1 MELNLYQKRNI
12 ISFLQIL
19 LIFTLLIALPSC
31 SSKKKEE
38 MKNPP
43 VPVVADT
50 SVLKDIP
57 VQINSIGIV
66 ESYSTASVKSL
77 VQGQLMKVYF
87 KEGDF
92 VKKGE
97 LLFKIDPRPFE
108 ALLRQA
114 EANLAKEIALAKNAR
129 DQMKRYESLIEK
141 GFVSKDDYDRIHSN
155 AEAQDATVEA
165 DKALIQNNRLQLEY
179 CSIRSPIDGR
189 TGSLMV
195 YEGNIVKANDDD
207 ALVTIEQ
214 VNPIKVSFSVPEHFL
229 SDIKKYMGEE
239 KLKLEAIIDKEE
251 KNPEIG
257 VLSFV
262 DNTVDKTT
270 GTILLKGTFENK
282 NRHLWPGQFVNVTL
296 TLTTEEKAVT
306 VPSPALQSG
315 QAGQYIYVIKPD
327 MTVES
332 RQVKVGRVYKGD
344 TIIKEGLVS
353 GEKIVTDGQLR
364 LIPGSKVIIKP
375 PVVKAQ

>member
-1 MELNLYQKRNI
+1 MEFNLSLKGTFINFFR
-12 ISFLQIL
+12 IL
-19 LIFTLLIALPSC
+19 LISILLIVSHSC
-31 SSKKKEE
+31 SSNKKQE

-43 VPVVADT
+43 VPVVAGT
-50 SVLKDIP
+50 AVQKNIP
-57 VQINSIGIV
+57 VQINPIGTV
-66 ESYSTASVKSL
+66 ESYSTVSVKSL
-77 VQGQLMKVYF
+77 VNGELMKVYF

-97 LLFKIDPRPFE
+97 LLFKIDSRPFE
-108 ALLRQA
+108 ASLNQA
-114 EANLAKEIALAKNAR
+114 EANLAKDIALAKNSR
-129 DQMKRYESLIEK
+129 EQVKRYDSLLEK
-141 GFVSKDDYDRIHSN
+141 GFASKEDYDRIHSN
-155 AEAQDATVEA
+155 AEAQDAMVEA

-179 CSIRSPIDGR
+179 CSIRSPINGH

-195 YEGNIVKANDDD
+195 NEGNVVKSND
-207 ALVTIEQ
+207 AVLVTIEQ
-214 VNPIKVSFSVPEHFL
+214 VNPINVSFSVPEQWL
-229 SDIKKYMGEE
+229 SEIKKYMAKE
-239 KLKLEAIIDKEE
+239 KLEVEAVISKEE
-251 KNPEIG
+251 ENPEHG
-257 VLSFV
+257 VLTFV

-282 NRHLWPGQFVNVTL
+282 SRRLWPGQFVNVRL
-296 TLTTEEKAVT
+296 ILTTEKNVVT

-315 QAGQYIYVIKPD
+315 QSGQYIYVIKPD

-332 RQVKVGRVYKGD
+332 RPVKAGRVYKGD
-344 TIIKEGLVS
+344 TIIKEGLVA